1 MDRSVLLDPASAL
14 HWIGS
19 LFLLV
24 LILHFTW
31 RLVANAAPTQPIKS
45 PLIRRLG
52 RIPLILFL
60 LILAYQAR
68 WQLAGFMD
76 PDFLAAQRGFDPRGD
91 LVGNRFHRGEILDV
105 HGKPLA
111 QDVRMQQGLSR
122 SYALGGRAVHLIGYH
137 DAVYG
142 ATGLER
148 ELDDILMARRMSGWR
163 DAVRLLGSLFVH
175 RTLHGHPVHLTL
187 AEEFQAATA
196 DLLGGKPGA
205 IVVID
210 PRDGSVLAMVSC
222 PSFDPQGMT
231 PDRVRRLRE
240 DADSPF
246 LNRALQGLYPPGS
259 TFKVLDVMLA
269 FEHGIAPEFTC
280 SHEGFYCGPA
290 DPVLHDFEHDSR
302 GGQFGGHGRIGLETA
317 FEKSCNVYFANLAE
331 RLGSRNLMD
340 AARRAGFDRPIV
352 PVNRGPSSMSGRL
365 PNRDDLHI
373 ARTVRV
379 AIGQDAVLV
388 TPMHLAMLAAAV
400 ASGGTMFQPRYLLE
414 EKPIPYRYLTDSNV
428 AEKVAQ
434 LMVRVVESGTGRAA
448 AVDGVVVG
456 GKTGT
461 AENATG
467 QSHALFIGFAPWP
480 QPTIAFAIVL
490 EQGGQGGRVA
500 APIAGA
506 LVRAARDLGVLT
518 RERFHDGR

>member
-1 MDRSVLLDPASAL
+1 VDRSVLLDPANAL
-14 HWIGS
+14 HWVGS
-19 LFLLV
+19 LLLLI

-31 RLVANAAPTQPIKS
+31 RLVANAAPMPIKS

-60 LILAYQAR
+60 LVLAYQAR

-91 LVGNRFHRGEILDV
+91 LVGNRFHRGEILDAY
-105 HGKPLA
+105 GKSLA

-122 SYALGGRAVHLIGYH
+122 SYALGARAVHLIGYH

-163 DAVRLLGSLFVH
+163 DAVRLLGGLFVH
-175 RTLHGHPVHLTL
+175 RTLHGHPVRL
-187 AEEFQAATA
+187 ALGADFQAATA
-196 DLLGGKPGA
+196 DLLEGKAGA
-205 IVVID
+205 IVVLD
-210 PRDGSVLAMVSC
+210 PRDGSVLAMASF
-222 PSFDPQGMT
+222 PSFDPQELT
-231 PDRVRRLRE
+231 PGRVRRLRE
-240 DADSPF
+240 DAGSPF

-259 TFKVLDVMLA
+259 TFKTLDVMLA
-269 FEHGIAPEFTC
+269 FEQGIAPEFTC
-280 SHEGFYCGPA
+280 SREGFDCGPA

-302 GGQFGGHGRIGLETA
+302 GGQFEGHGPIGLEEA
-317 FEKSCNVYFANLAE
+317 FEKSCNVYFANLAK

-340 AARRAGFDRPIV
+340 AARRAGFDRPIT
-352 PVNRGPSSMSGRL
+352 PVNRGLPSLAGRL

-388 TPMHLAMLAAAV
+388 TPMHLAMLAAAI

-414 EKPIPYRYLTDSNV
+414 EKPIPFRYLTDSSV
-428 AEKVAQ
+428 AERVAQ
-434 LMVRVVESGTGRAA
+434 LMVRVVESGTGRGA
-448 AVDGVVVG
+448 GVEGIVVG

-480 QPTIAFAIVL
+480 RPTIAFAVVL

-506 LVRAARDLGVLT
+506 LVRAARDFGVLN
-518 RERFHDGR
+518 RECLHD